1 MLVGSGTGLLLVIC
15 PCTVVIPLFDA
26 GGTRFRGLLVIAYV
40 MPPIVTELTVK
51 LTTPVPELLAVKL
64 PLNVAAKLSLPA
76 TGTVW
81 VIVSVN
87 VPDALMTPLPLTNV

>member
-1 MLVGSGTGLLLVIC
+1 M
-15 PCTVVIPLFDA
+15 
-26 GGTRFRGLLVIAYV
+26 
-40 MPPIVTELTVK
+40 VTEVTVK
-51 LTTPVPELLAVKL
+51 LTTPLPELLALKL
-64 PLNVAAKLSLPA
+64 PVKVAAKLSLPA